1 VEPSERQLASRRA
14 PTPEEVRWDRGRR
27 DWLKGV
33 VGGVLVIV
41 AFLVATNHWYG
52 WDEGIQVTHALDTE
66 TYASIAAAAPG
77 LPNHDIGSAF
87 TERFASPWILG
98 SVGALLG
105 GGSHTPFR
113 VMGALSMILTLGL
126 LVDICRRLR
135 LGVPET
141 LLCVGLLA
149 LNPYVFR
156 GDALAPGPVDDAFVL
171 GIAIV
176 MWGLVAVRFAGV
188 LAGAVVAILGRQT
201 ALLAIPA
208 AAVWIYAGT
217 GWRSRPSRE
226 RLLRAALPV
235 ALVLVLY
242 GAIKL
247 AVASFTYA
255 FAPSLPSDTILPV
268 IGHPGSLSKLGTHAS
283 RVALPL
289 ALWAAS
295 VAAVFVGLARVR
307 ERPKLSVEFWCALL
321 IGASIVVQPLAISP
335 HFRGFESNEQ
345 RLSALGLFPL
355 CVCLAYLLRDAAV
368 SLRTAPA
375 WALGGG
381 AVALLVA
388 SLHERFTTIG
398 PETKAQ
404 FVTIELLA
412 ALVLGFLV
420 ASAIRARDRAG
431 LAASDQR
438 G

>member
-1 VEPSERQLASRRA
+1 VEPSERQLASGHA
-14 PTPEEVRWDRGRR
+14 TTPEEARCDSRRR

-33 VGGVLVIV
+33 VGGVVVIV

-52 WDEGIQVTHALDTE
+52 WDEGIQVTNALDTE

-87 TERFASPWILG
+87 TERFAFPWVLG
-98 SVGALLG
+98 SVGALFG

-113 VMGALSMILTLGL
+113 VMGALGVILTLGL

-141 LLCVGLLA
+141 LLCVGLFA

-188 LAGAVVAILGRQT
+188 LAGAVVSILGRQT
-201 ALLAIPA
+201 AILAIPA
-208 AAVWIYAGT
+208 AAVWLYAGS
-217 GWRSRPSRE
+217 GWRARPSRE
-226 RLLRAALPV
+226 RLLTAALPV
-235 ALVLVLY
+235 GIVLVLY
-242 GAIKL
+242 AAIKL
-247 AVASFTYA
+247 SVASFTYA
-255 FAPSLPSDTILPV
+255 FAPSIPSDTIVPV
-268 IGHPGSLSKLGTHAS
+268 IGHPGSLSKLGTHVS

-295 VAAVFVGLARVR
+295 IAGVFVGLMRAGK
-307 ERPKLSVEFWCALL
+307 RPRPSVEFWCALL
-321 IGASIVVQPLAISP
+321 IGASIVMQPLAISP

-355 CVCLAYLLRDAAV
+355 CVCLAYLLRDTAA

-398 PETKAQ
+398 PETKGQ
-404 FVTIELLA
+404 FVAIELLA
-412 ALVLGFLV
+412 AVVLGCLLASVV
-420 ASAIRARDRAG
+420 AGRRQSELAG
-431 LAASDQR
+431 R
-438 G
+438 